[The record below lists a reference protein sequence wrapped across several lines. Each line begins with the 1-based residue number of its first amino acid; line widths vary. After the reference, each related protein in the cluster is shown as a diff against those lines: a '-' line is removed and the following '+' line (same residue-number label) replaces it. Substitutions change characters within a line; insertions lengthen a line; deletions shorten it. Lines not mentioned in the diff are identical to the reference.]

1 MLLVFC
7 AESVVSQ
14 VWADPPRSTH
24 YDATTEEFHILTG
37 FITGSQAK
45 GNAKATHAAEVAA
58 SPNNSSINPRIIL
71 Y

>member
-24 YDATTEEFHILTG
+24 YDGTAEECHILTG

-45 GNAKATHAAEVAA
+45 GNPKATRAVEAAYAQKIQPIVV
-58 SPNNSSINPRIIL
+58 L
-71 Y
+71 L